1 MNPLLLIGGAVLAL
15 GLLGLLLSVLLRPAG
30 SKAHLTVA
38 DLQARLAD
46 EESATSPEP
55 DDEPKP
61 EEPPADG
68 AEAADS
74 AGPEVEQTHPERD
87 DTRDDGASDD
97 DGTERGAAPASSLPR
112 RKVFK

>member
-1 MNPLLLIGGAVLAL
+1 MSGKEEIVNPLLLIGGAVLAL

-46 EESATSPEP
+46 EESATSSEA

-61 EEPPADG
+61 DEPEADG
-68 AEAADS
+68 TEAADS
-74 AGPEVEQTHPERD
+74 AGSDVEHPHPESD
-87 DTRDDGASDD
+87 DTRDE
-97 DGTERGAAPASSLPR
+97 DGTPASSLPR
-112 RKVFK
+112 RIAFK